1 MVPVPV
7 SYVLAV
13 VLISCVVVS
22 LFGFLVG
29 KMFNLDGTE
38 EDDDENTEIVSKEDL
53 SDLENRLI
61 EELKSIKALLV
72 QLSVDNKNKK

>member
-61 EELKSIKALLV
+61 EELKSIKELLV

>member
-38 EDDDENTEIVSKEDL
+38 EDDDENTEIVSNEDL